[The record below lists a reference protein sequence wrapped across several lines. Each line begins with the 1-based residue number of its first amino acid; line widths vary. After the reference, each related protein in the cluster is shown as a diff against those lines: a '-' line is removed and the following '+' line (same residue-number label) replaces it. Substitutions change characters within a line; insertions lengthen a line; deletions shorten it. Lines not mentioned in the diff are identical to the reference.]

1 MAWSA
6 VSPAFT
12 RIPDGGVSTGVAP
25 LTTVALDEE
34 EADSSAVTDGMA
46 IAAGIQH
53 VMEMH
58 NRIMEALRTEYVAF
72 RATASELGGVNLPL
86 MIQVPT
92 SPAMRRLE
100 RNLWRVVGTSKS
112 VRPDRPRINCTE
124 LRYQRA

>member
-25 LTTVALDEE
+25 LTAVALDEE

-53 VMEMH
+53 VMEMD
-58 NRIMEALRTEYVAF
+58 NRMEALRTEYVAF
-72 RATASELGGVNLPL
+72 RARANELGGVNLPL

-92 SPAMRRLE
+92 SPAMRQLE
-100 RNLWRVVGTSKS
+100 RNLWRVVGTSRS
-112 VRPDRPRINCTE
+112 VRPYRPRINCTH
-124 LRYQRA
+124 LRYPRA